1 MQKKTQKITVA
12 IIIAVISINPD
23 RIFFCR
29 HLPTRHAKPIRD
41 QSQAVLE
48 KEYQDRKQNVE
59 TIGAKL
65 KEKPED
71 LELIRALADAY
82 YDKARISNQFNVDE
96 YKEDLQ
102 KAIEMYKKVLTVNED
117 KQAMLKLA
125 TAAFL
130 FGDKELAEKT
140 YTDLL
145 NKEPDNVDAL
155 YGYGM
160 YLFYE
165 KGDSKQAEEK
175 WQKAK
180 SLTQDE
186 QMQSQLEQMINLAQ
200 GKNINAGEKN
210 K

>member
-12 IIIAVISINPD
+12 IIIAVISITLIGSSFVAIFQPD
-23 RIFFCR
+23 T
-29 HLPTRHAKPIRD
+29 PTDRD

>member
-1 MQKKTQKITVA
+1 MQKKTQKVTVA
-12 IIIAVISINPD
+12 IIIGVISITLIGSSFVAIFQPD
-23 RIFFCR
+23 EQTN
-29 HLPTRHAKPIRD
+29 LD

-48 KEYQDRKQNVE
+48 KEYQDRKQTVE
-59 TIGAKL
+59 ALSEKL

-71 LELIRALADAY
+71 LALIRALGDAY
-82 YDKARISNQFNVDE
+82 YDKARVSNQFNVDE

-102 KAIEMYKKVLTVNED
+102 KAIEMYQKVLSVNED
-117 KQAMLKLA
+117 NQVLLKLA
-125 TAAFL
+125 NSAFL
-130 FGDKELAEKT
+130 SEDDELAEKT

-145 NKEPDNVDAL
+145 TKEPDNIEAL

-160 YLFYE
+160 YLFYAKE
-165 KGDSKQAEEK
+165 DAKQAEEK

>member
-1 MQKKTQKITVA
+1 VQKKTQKITVA
-12 IIIAVISINPD
+12 IIIAVISITLIGSSFVAIFQPD
-23 RIFFCR
+23 T
-29 HLPTRHAKPIRD
+29 PTDRD